1 MSDLAELYR
10 IVVTGENPLTQR
22 VTKLEVN
29 VSMIMKVGYAIVIGL
44 LLNLGASV
52 LHLVVH

>member
-10 IVVTGENPLTQR
+10 IVVTGDNPLTQR

-52 LHLVVH
+52 LHLVVK

>member
-10 IVVTGENPLTQR
+10 IVVTGENPLAQR

-44 LLNLGASV
+44 LLNLAASV

>member
-10 IVVTGENPLTQR
+10 IVVTGENPLAQR